1 LSTNFHLWLSV
12 FKVALVAYLLR
23 TTDHDI
29 PISLIYRCLSAG
41 HYVESSRWIT
51 SGVLCALCHYLI

>member
-1 LSTNFHLWLSV
+1 
-12 FKVALVAYLLR
+12 LVAYLLR